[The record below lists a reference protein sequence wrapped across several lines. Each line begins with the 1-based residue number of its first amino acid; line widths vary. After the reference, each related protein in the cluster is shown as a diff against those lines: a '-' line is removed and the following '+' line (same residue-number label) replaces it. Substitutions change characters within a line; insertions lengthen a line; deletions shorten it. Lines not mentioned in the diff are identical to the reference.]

1 MTIGGPLRDASGLL
15 ISTDAAAA
23 GRSYC
28 RGIELLVSASPDA
41 DAELRVAVAVDPQFA
56 LGWVALAV
64 LAQVG
69 AHGAECADC
78 LGRLATLPAGTTRR
92 ERQHVE
98 VIRLLVAGDTHRA
111 AVLGREHLREY
122 PTDALV
128 EFALRSWGPA

>member
-1 MTIGGPLRDASGLL
+1 MTNGGPFRDAGGLL

-23 GRSYC
+23 ARSYC
-28 RGIELLVSASPDA
+28 QGIELLVGASPDA
-41 DAELRVAVAVDPQFA
+41 DAALRDAVVVDPQFA
-56 LGWVALAV
+56 LGWIALAV
-64 LAQVG
+64 VARVG

-78 LGRLATLPAGTTRR
+78 LGRVATLPAGTTRR

-98 VIRLLVAGDTHRA
+98 IIRLFVAGDHCRA